1 MALDKARSAR
11 GALAGATAAAVW
23 AAVQP
28 LDELVLR
35 GGYDDVA
42 LLGKAVTRGPA
53 WPAVGFAWHVANGAA
68 FGAAYAH
75 VAPRLP
81 LPRWA
86 RGPAVAL
93 AENFAAWPLAP
104 LVDRFHPARNEMPAG
119 LLTNGRALAQSTWRH
134 LVFGAV
140 LGELERRLNPP
151 PPPPPPVPD
160 AHAASGNGHGDLRVA
175 LTGEA

>member
-23 AAVQP
+23 AVVQP

-53 WPAVGFAWHVANGAA
+53 WPAVGLAWHVANGAA
-68 FGAAYAH
+68 FGAAYAAL
-75 VAPRLP
+75 APRLA
-81 LPRWA
+81 LPAWA

-104 LVDRFHPARNEMPAG
+104 LVDRFHPARDEMPAG
-119 LLTNGRALAQSTWRH
+119 LLTDARAFAQSTWRH
-134 LVFGAV
+134 LVFGVV
-140 LGELERRLNPP
+140 LGELERRMNPP
-151 PPPPPPVPD
+151 APPAPPVPD
-160 AHAASGNGHGDLRVA
+160 ERAASTNGHGDVRAA